1 MIESRTLILGANAA
15 LVTYIRLVQAQTL
28 LGPPSF
34 STPRRPECGYI
45 ATATGV
51 TYTYTA
57 LIVTE
62 LPGVDPS

>member
-28 LGPPSF
+28 SGLSF
-34 STPRRPECGYI
+34 STPRRLEYGYI

-57 LIVTE
+57 LIATE